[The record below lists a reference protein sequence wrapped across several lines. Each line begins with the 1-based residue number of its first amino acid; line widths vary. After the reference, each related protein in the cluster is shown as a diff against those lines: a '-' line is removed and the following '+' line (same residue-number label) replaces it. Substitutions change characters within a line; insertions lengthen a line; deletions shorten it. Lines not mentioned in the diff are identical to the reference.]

1 MRLRYCIIIVL
12 SIIHCW
18 LVVPDCARA
27 QDFPYLAP
35 TAPEFDSATSASRG
49 PSKNPNS
56 QGTGP
61 KISPVTPQI
70 MKDFGFGPPTDDTPE
85 QVVSSPPVRPKND
98 HSTNGNPHS
107 RTNPQSQFRQDAP
120 PPGGR
125 SRPIGPVQQRP
136 RADCSQ
142 YPALIANARSEAE
155 MQMTARYYL
164 TCLLQGGVPIEN
176 ARAQVIQTIEA
187 ALRVGR

>member
-18 LVVPDCARA
+18 LVVPDCSRA

-56 QGTGP
+56 QGIGP
-61 KISPVTPQI
+61 RISPVTPQT
-70 MKDFGFGPPTDDTPE
+70 MKDFGFGPPTDDTQE
-85 QVVSSPPVRPKND
+85 QVVSTPPVRPQNN
-98 HSTNGNPHS
+98 HSTNGYPRSQTPAPSNFRRDTP
-107 RTNPQSQFRQDAP
+107 PAVGQSHP
-120 PPGGR
+120 V
-125 SRPIGPVQQRP
+125 GPVQQRP
-136 RADCSQ
+136 RVDCSQ

-164 TCLLQGGVPIEN
+164 TCLLQGGVPVEN